1 MAGSKNLNCK
11 MIQFLGE
18 YNCKIDDKGRL
29 RMPAPLLKQL
39 EGMVEEGFVLN
50 RGFEKCLVLY
60 PKRAWTNITE
70 EIQKLN
76 IYVKQNRDFVRYFFR
91 GATEMEIDSSQRLL
105 LPKSLADYAAVDK
118 EVILFAYFDRIEIW
132 SKEQYD
138 GLLDDE
144 PNDFAALAEEVMGK
158 IQGGNGRTD
167 LS

>member
-1 MAGSKNLNCK
+1 

-39 EGMVEEGFVLN
+39 EGMVGEGFVLN

-60 PKRAWTNITE
+60 PKKAWGAITQ

-91 GATEMEIDSSQRLL
+91 GATEMEIDNSQRLL
-105 LPKSLADYAAVDK
+105 LPKNLSDYAEVDK

-138 GLLDDE
+138 NLLGDE

>member
-1 MAGSKNLNCK
+1 

-60 PKRAWTNITE
+60 PKSAWTNITQ

-76 IYVKQNRDFVRYFFR
+76 IYVKQNRDFVRYF
-91 GATEMEIDSSQRLL
+91 LL
-105 LPKSLADYAAVDK
+105 GSINLGMQTNCCW
-118 EVILFAYFDRIEIW
+118 F
-132 SKEQYD
+132 
-138 GLLDDE
+138 
-144 PNDFAALAEEVMGK
+144 
-158 IQGGNGRTD
+158 
-167 LS
+167 

>member
-1 MAGSKNLNCK
+1 ML
-11 MIQFLGE
+11 QFLGE
-18 YNCKIDDKGRL
+18 YSCKLDDKGRM
-29 RMPAPLLKQL
+29 RMPAPLLKQMEDL
-39 EGMVEEGFVLN
+39 VGAGFVLN

-60 PKRAWTNITE
+60 PKTAWGAITN

-76 IYVKQNRDFVRYFFR
+76 LYVKKNRDFVRYFFR
-91 GATEMEIDSSQRLL
+91 GASELDIDSSQRLL
-105 LPKSLADYAAVDK
+105 LPKALSDYAEIQK

-144 PNDFAALAEEVMGK
+144 PHDFADLAEEVMGK
-158 IQGGNGRTD
+158 IQGGNGQSDAD

>member
-1 MAGSKNLNCK
+1 
-11 MIQFLGE
+11 
-18 YNCKIDDKGRL
+18 
-29 RMPAPLLKQL
+29 
-39 EGMVEEGFVLN
+39 
-50 RGFEKCLVLY
+50 
-60 PKRAWTNITE
+60 
-70 EIQKLN
+70 
-76 IYVKQNRDFVRYFFR
+76 
-91 GATEMEIDSSQRLL
+91 MEIDSSQRLL
-105 LPKSLADYAAVDK
+105 LPKSLSDYAAVDK